1 MSDIFKSY
9 LSEEERAIAIEESK
23 YEIQMAKLN
32 AMYEMVDKNL
42 ELNMLEAEA
51 KVLTESGTYDDLDY
65 LYEEANK
72 EAAEKKEGIISKIIG
87 AVKQIWQA
95 ITNTITNFFSKNKV
109 GEGEAE
115 VDENDEKRM
124 NALNAVWG
132 KIKQVLNFV
141 RNNGAKIAMG
151 VAAIGTLI
159 LGGLELFGKKGKKV
173 KRPSS
178 VVKGW
183 IQSINSKA
191 GEVKSALA
199 SAIGGDDEHKKA
211 LEILS
216 TVGEKLKDW
225 ATSLTSAL
233 GSVMVLNKVISS
245 KEGKENANAD
255 NGEVNP
261 GDKEGLSDKQ
271 EGSLKSQAKELVQA
285 DRSGKEKG
293 TYKNRREEKAA
304 QKKYDKVNA
313 ERRAKADEEREKKAQ
328 AEQRKKDLDNGKYP
342 GDTGLSDKR
351 EGSPRDLA
359 QDLVQADRSGKEKG
373 TYKDLNEEKDAQDK
387 YDKVSEDRRAK
398 YGKKETETEEPEV
411 NEKDE
416 KAQKKEN
423 KKRSKRRSK
432 ALSKREE
439 LVNKT
444 KEQIKSDRE
453 AGVNIRESVEEEF
466 ETVLESTDTIFGYDL
481 SNEIEIQENEAYE
494 SVMEEID
501 DLLGDL

>member
-9 LSEEERAIAIEESK
+9 LSEEERAIAIEEST

-87 AVKQIWQA
+87 VVKQIWQA

-115 VDENDEKRM
+115 VDENDEKRV
-124 NALNAVWG
+124 NALNGVWG
-132 KIKQVLNFV
+132 KIKLVLNFV

-183 IQSINSKA
+183 IQSIKSKA
-191 GEVKSALA
+191 GEVNSALKSAIA
-199 SAIGGDDEHKKA
+199 GDEDHKKA

-225 ATSLTSAL
+225 VTSLTSAL
-233 GSVMVLNKVISS
+233 GSVMVLNKVISP

-255 NGEVNP
+255 NGEVSDQSGNDANDAQTEKEEADRAKKNAKI
-261 GDKEGLSDKQ
+261 DKK
-271 EGSLKSQAKELVQA
+271 QAKEH
-285 DRSGKEKG
+285 
-293 TYKNRREEKAA
+293 
-304 QKKYDKVNA
+304 
-313 ERRAKADEEREKKAQ
+313 AKAVKEREKNGGVGDPFGNDARDAQ
-328 AEQRKKDLDNGKYP
+328 
-342 GDTGLSDKR
+342 R
-351 EGSPRDLA
+351 EKEE
-359 QDLVQADRSGKEKG
+359 ADRAKKNAKIDKKADKAIEKMKKSEGEQANVDENETADKIKEKHSWLADDG
-373 TYKDLNEEKDAQDK
+373 E
-387 YDKVSEDRRAK
+387 
-398 YGKKETETEEPEV
+398 
-411 NEKDE
+411 
-416 KAQKKEN
+416 EN
-423 KKRSKRRSK
+423 KNNKKKKKKQRRSK
-432 ALSKREE
+432 
-439 LVNKT
+439 NK
-444 KEQIKSDRE
+444 QS
-453 AGVNIRESVEEEF
+453 VSQESFEEEIDD

-481 SNEIEIQENEAYE
+481 SNEIEIQENEVYE

>member
-9 LSEEERAIAIEESK
+9 LSEEERAIAIEESA

-87 AVKQIWQA
+87 VVKQIWQA

-115 VDENDEKRM
+115 VDENDEKRV
-124 NALNAVWG
+124 NALNGVWG
-132 KIKQVLNFV
+132 KIKLVLNFV

-183 IQSINSKA
+183 IQSIKSKA
-191 GEVKSALA
+191 GEVNSASKSAIA
-199 SAIGGDDEHKKA
+199 GDEDHKKA

-225 ATSLTSAL
+225 VTSLTSAL
-233 GSVMVLNKVISS
+233 GSVMVLNKVISPKEGKENDNADNIDK

-255 NGEVNP
+255 NGEVNDQS
-261 GDKEGLSDKQ
+261 GNNANDAQTEKEEADRAKKNAKIDKKEGKEHAKAVKQREKNGGVGDPFGNDARDAQREKEEAERAKKNAKIDKKADKAIEKMKKS
-271 EGSLKSQAKELVQA
+271 EGEQANVDENETA
-285 DRSGKEKG
+285 DKIKEKHSWL
-293 TYKNRREEKAA
+293 
-304 QKKYDKVNA
+304 
-313 ERRAKADEEREKKAQ
+313 ADDGE
-328 AEQRKKDLDNGKYP
+328 
-342 GDTGLSDKR
+342 
-351 EGSPRDLA
+351 
-359 QDLVQADRSGKEKG
+359 
-373 TYKDLNEEKDAQDK
+373 
-387 YDKVSEDRRAK
+387 
-398 YGKKETETEEPEV
+398 
-411 NEKDE
+411 
-416 KAQKKEN
+416 EN
-423 KKRSKRRSK
+423 KNNKKKKKKQRRF
-432 ALSKREE
+432 R
-439 LVNKT
+439 NK
-444 KEQIKSDRE
+444 QS
-453 AGVNIRESVEEEF
+453 VSQESFEEEIDD

-481 SNEIEIQENEAYE
+481 SNEIEIQENEVYE

>member
-72 EAAEKKEGIISKIIG
+72 EATEKKEGIISKIIG
-87 AVKQIWQA
+87 VVKQIWQA

-115 VDENDEKRM
+115 VDENDEKRV
-124 NALNAVWG
+124 NALNGVWG
-132 KIKQVLNFV
+132 KIKLVLNFV

-183 IQSINSKA
+183 IQSIKSKA
-191 GEVKSALA
+191 GEVNSALKSAIA
-199 SAIGGDDEHKKA
+199 GDEDHKKA

-225 ATSLTSAL
+225 VTSLTSAL
-233 GSVMVLNKVISS
+233 GSVMVLNKVISP
-245 KEGKENANAD
+245 KEGKENDNAD
-255 NGEVNP
+255 NGEVSDQSGN
-261 GDKEGLSDKQ
+261 DANDAQTEKE
-271 EGSLKSQAKELVQA
+271 EA
-285 DRSGKEKG
+285 DRAKKNDKIDKKVGKEHAKAVKQRE
-293 TYKNRREEKAA
+293 KNGGVGDPFGNDARDAQREKEEA
-304 QKKYDKVNA
+304 D
-313 ERRAKADEEREKKAQ
+313 RAKKNDKIDKKADKAIEKMKKSEGEQ
-328 AEQRKKDLDNGKYP
+328 ANVDENE
-342 GDTGLSDKR
+342 TADKI
-351 EGSPRDLA
+351 
-359 QDLVQADRSGKEKG
+359 KEKHSWLADDG
-373 TYKDLNEEKDAQDK
+373 E
-387 YDKVSEDRRAK
+387 
-398 YGKKETETEEPEV
+398 
-411 NEKDE
+411 
-416 KAQKKEN
+416 EN
-423 KKRSKRRSK
+423 KNNKKKKKKQRRSK
-432 ALSKREE
+432 
-439 LVNKT
+439 NK
-444 KEQIKSDRE
+444 QS
-453 AGVNIRESVEEEF
+453 VSQESFEEEIDD

-481 SNEIEIQENEAYE
+481 SNEIEIQENEVYE

>member
-65 LYEEANK
+65 LYEEANN

-87 AVKQIWQA
+87 VVKQIWQA
-95 ITNTITNFFSKNKV
+95 ITNTITNFFSKNKDV
-109 GEGEAE
+109 EGEAE
-115 VDENDEKRM
+115 VDENDEKRV
-124 NALNAVWG
+124 NALNGVWG

-159 LGGLELFGKKGKKV
+159 IGGLELFGKKGKKV

-183 IQSINSKA
+183 IQNINSKA
-191 GEVKSALA
+191 GEVNSAL
-199 SAIGGDDEHKKA
+199 SAAIAGDEDHKKA

-225 ATSLTSAL
+225 VTSLTSAL
-233 GSVMVLNKVISS
+233 GSVMVLHKV
-245 KEGKENANAD
+245 
-255 NGEVNP
+255 V
-261 GDKEGLSDKQ
+261 SDK
-271 EGSLKSQAKELVQA
+271 
-285 DRSGKEKG
+285 
-293 TYKNRREEKAA
+293 
-304 QKKYDKVNA
+304 
-313 ERRAKADEEREKKAQ
+313 EEREKNGEVSDQSGNDANDAQ
-328 AEQRKKDLDNGKYP
+328 TEK
-342 GDTGLSDKR
+342 
-351 EGSPRDLA
+351 EE
-359 QDLVQADRSGKEKG
+359 ADRAKKNAKIDKKADKAIEKMKKSEGEQANVDENETADKIKEKHSWLADDG
-373 TYKDLNEEKDAQDK
+373 E
-387 YDKVSEDRRAK
+387 
-398 YGKKETETEEPEV
+398 
-411 NEKDE
+411 
-416 KAQKKEN
+416 EN
-423 KKRSKRRSK
+423 KNSKKKKRKQRRSK
-432 ALSKREE
+432 
-439 LVNKT
+439 NK
-444 KEQIKSDRE
+444 QS
-453 AGVNIRESVEEEF
+453 VSQESFEEEIDD

-481 SNEIEIQENEAYE
+481 SNEIEIQENEVYE

>member
-9 LSEEERAIAIEESK
+9 LSEEERAIAIEESR

-87 AVKQIWQA
+87 VVKQIWQA

-115 VDENDEKRM
+115 VDENDEKRV
-124 NALNAVWG
+124 NALNGVWG

-183 IQSINSKA
+183 IQSIKSKA
-191 GEVKSALA
+191 GEVNSALKSAIA
-199 SAIGGDDEHKKA
+199 GDEDHKKA

-225 ATSLTSAL
+225 VTSLTSAL
-233 GSVMVLNKVISS
+233 GSVMVLNKVISPKEGKENDNADK

-255 NGEVNP
+255 NGEVSDQSGN
-261 GDKEGLSDKQ
+261 DANDAQTEKE
-271 EGSLKSQAKELVQA
+271 EA
-285 DRSGKEKG
+285 DRAKKNDKIDKKVGKEHAKAVKQRE
-293 TYKNRREEKAA
+293 KNGGVGDPFGNDARDAQREKEEA
-304 QKKYDKVNA
+304 D
-313 ERRAKADEEREKKAQ
+313 RAKKNAKIDKKADKAIEKMKKSEGEQ
-328 AEQRKKDLDNGKYP
+328 ANVDENE
-342 GDTGLSDKR
+342 TADKI
-351 EGSPRDLA
+351 
-359 QDLVQADRSGKEKG
+359 KEKHSWLADDG
-373 TYKDLNEEKDAQDK
+373 E
-387 YDKVSEDRRAK
+387 
-398 YGKKETETEEPEV
+398 
-411 NEKDE
+411 
-416 KAQKKEN
+416 EN
-423 KKRSKRRSK
+423 KNNKKKKKKQRRF
-432 ALSKREE
+432 R
-439 LVNKT
+439 NK
-444 KEQIKSDRE
+444 QS
-453 AGVNIRESVEEEF
+453 VSQESFEEEIDD

-481 SNEIEIQENEAYE
+481 SNEIEIQENEVYE

>member
-9 LSEEERAIAIEESK
+9 LSEEERAIAIEEST

-87 AVKQIWQA
+87 VVKQIWQA

-115 VDENDEKRM
+115 VDENDEKRV
-124 NALNAVWG
+124 NALNGVWG
-132 KIKQVLNFV
+132 KIKLVLNFV

-183 IQSINSKA
+183 IQSIKSKA
-191 GEVKSALA
+191 GEVNSALKSAIA
-199 SAIGGDDEHKKA
+199 GDEDHKKA

-225 ATSLTSAL
+225 VTSLTSAL
-233 GSVMVLNKVISS
+233 GSVMVLNKVISPKEGKENDNADK

-255 NGEVNP
+255 NGEVSDQSGNNANDAQTEKEEADRAKKKAQEKA
-261 GDKEGLSDKQ
+261 DKK
-271 EGSLKSQAKELVQA
+271 QAKEH
-285 DRSGKEKG
+285 
-293 TYKNRREEKAA
+293 
-304 QKKYDKVNA
+304 
-313 ERRAKADEEREKKAQ
+313 AKAVKEREKNGGVGDPFGNDARDAQ
-328 AEQRKKDLDNGKYP
+328 
-342 GDTGLSDKR
+342 R
-351 EGSPRDLA
+351 EKEE
-359 QDLVQADRSGKEKG
+359 ADRAKKNAKIDKKADKAIEKMKKSEGEQANVDENETADKIKEKHSWLADDG
-373 TYKDLNEEKDAQDK
+373 E
-387 YDKVSEDRRAK
+387 
-398 YGKKETETEEPEV
+398 
-411 NEKDE
+411 
-416 KAQKKEN
+416 EN
-423 KKRSKRRSK
+423 KNNKKKKKKQRRF
-432 ALSKREE
+432 R
-439 LVNKT
+439 NK
-444 KEQIKSDRE
+444 QS
-453 AGVNIRESVEEEF
+453 VSQESFEEEIDD

-481 SNEIEIQENEAYE
+481 SNEIEIQENEVYE

>member
-9 LSEEERAIAIEESK
+9 LSDEERAIAIEEST

-65 LYEEANK
+65 LYEEANA
-72 EAAEKKEGIISKIIG
+72 EAVEKKKGIIGKIVG
-87 AVKQIWQA
+87 VVKSIWQA
-95 ITNTITNFFSKNKV
+95 ITNAITNFLSKSGNVKDEV
-109 GEGEAE
+109 E

-141 RNNGAKIAMG
+141 RNNGGKIA
-151 VAAIGTLI
+151 IGITLAGTAI
-159 LGGLELFGKKGKKV
+159 LGGLELFGKKGGKV
-173 KRPSS
+173 KKPSS

-183 IQSINSKA
+183 IQNIKSKA
-191 GEVKSALA
+191 GEVNSALS
-199 SAIGGDDEHKKA
+199 SAGGDGGDEKKKA

-216 TVGEKLKDW
+216 EVGEKLKSWID
-225 ATSLTSAL
+225 SLTTKLGNVVSSA
-233 GSVMVLNKVISS
+233 
-245 KEGKENANAD
+245 KEAIT
-255 NGEVNP
+255 
-261 GDKEGLSDKQ
+261 DKEGR
-271 EGSLKSQAKELVQA
+271 AH
-285 DRSGKEKG
+285 
-293 TYKNRREEKAA
+293 
-304 QKKYDKVNA
+304 
-313 ERRAKADEEREKKAQ
+313 AKAVKDREKNGGVKDAFGHEAQ
-328 AEQRKKDLDNGKYP
+328 AEQKKKDLDNGKYP
-342 GDTGLSDKR
+342 GDKGLSNKR

-387 YDKVSEDRRAK
+387 ADKVSEDRRAK
-398 YGKKETETEEPEV
+398 YGKKETKTEEPEV
-411 NEKDE
+411 NKKDKKAQE
-416 KAQKKEN
+416 KADKKQAKEHAKAV
-423 KKRSKRRSK
+423 KKREKNGGKKHSW
-432 ALSKREE
+432 LS
-439 LVNKT
+439 
-444 KEQIKSDRE
+444 
-453 AGVNIRESVEEEF
+453 ESAEEETEG

-481 SNEIEIQENEAYE
+481 SNEIEIQENEVYE

>member
-9 LSEEERAIAIEESK
+9 LSEEERAIAIEEST

-65 LYEEANK
+65 LYEEANA
-72 EAAEKKEGIISKIIG
+72 EAAEKKEGIIAKIVG
-87 AVKQIWQA
+87 VVKQIWQA

-115 VDENDEKRM
+115 VDENDEKRV
-124 NALNAVWG
+124 NALNGVWG
-132 KIKQVLNFV
+132 KIKLVLNFV

-183 IQSINSKA
+183 IQSIKSKA
-191 GEVKSALA
+191 GEVNSALKSAIA
-199 SAIGGDDEHKKA
+199 GDEDHKKA

-225 ATSLTSAL
+225 VTSLTSAL
-233 GSVMVLNKVISS
+233 GSVMVLNKVISP
-245 KEGKENANAD
+245 KEGKENDKAD
-255 NGEVNP
+255 NGEVSDQSGN
-261 GDKEGLSDKQ
+261 DANDAQTEKEEADRAKKNAKIDKKEGRKHAKAVKQ
-271 EGSLKSQAKELVQA
+271 REKNGGVGDPFGNDARDAQREKEEA
-285 DRSGKEKG
+285 DRAK
-293 TYKNRREEKAA
+293 KNAKI
-304 QKKYDKVNA
+304 DK
-313 ERRAKADEEREKKAQ
+313 KADKAIEKMKKSEGEQ
-328 AEQRKKDLDNGKYP
+328 ANVDENE
-342 GDTGLSDKR
+342 TADKI
-351 EGSPRDLA
+351 
-359 QDLVQADRSGKEKG
+359 
-373 TYKDLNEEKDAQDK
+373 
-387 YDKVSEDRRAK
+387 
-398 YGKKETETEEPEV
+398 
-411 NEKDE
+411 
-416 KAQKKEN
+416 KEN
-423 KKRSKRRSK
+423 HSWLADDGEENKNNKKKKKKQRRF
-432 ALSKREE
+432 R
-439 LVNKT
+439 NK
-444 KEQIKSDRE
+444 QS
-453 AGVNIRESVEEEF
+453 VSQESFEEEIDD

-481 SNEIEIQENEAYE
+481 SNEIEIQENEVYE

>member
-9 LSEEERAIAIEESK
+9 LSEEERAIAIEEST

-72 EAAEKKEGIISKIIG
+72 EAAEKKEGIIAKIVG
-87 AVKQIWQA
+87 VVKQIWQA

-115 VDENDEKRM
+115 VDENDEKRV
-124 NALNAVWG
+124 NALNGVWG
-132 KIKQVLNFV
+132 KIKLVLNFV

-183 IQSINSKA
+183 IQSIKSKA
-191 GEVKSALA
+191 GEVNSALKSAIA
-199 SAIGGDDEHKKA
+199 GDEDHKKA

-225 ATSLTSAL
+225 VTSLTSAL
-233 GSVMVLNKVISS
+233 GSVMVLNKVISPKEGKENDNADK
-245 KEGKENANAD
+245 KEGKENAKAD
-255 NGEVNP
+255 NGEVSDQSGNDANDAQTEKEEADRAKKNAKI
-261 GDKEGLSDKQ
+261 DKK
-271 EGSLKSQAKELVQA
+271 QAKEH
-285 DRSGKEKG
+285 
-293 TYKNRREEKAA
+293 
-304 QKKYDKVNA
+304 
-313 ERRAKADEEREKKAQ
+313 AKAVKEREKNGGVGDPFGNDARDAQ
-328 AEQRKKDLDNGKYP
+328 
-342 GDTGLSDKR
+342 R
-351 EGSPRDLA
+351 EKEE
-359 QDLVQADRSGKEKG
+359 ADRAKKNAKIDKKADKAIEKMKNSEGEQANVDENETADKIKEKHSWLADDG
-373 TYKDLNEEKDAQDK
+373 E
-387 YDKVSEDRRAK
+387 
-398 YGKKETETEEPEV
+398 
-411 NEKDE
+411 
-416 KAQKKEN
+416 EN
-423 KKRSKRRSK
+423 KNNKKKKKKQRRSK
-432 ALSKREE
+432 
-439 LVNKT
+439 NK
-444 KEQIKSDRE
+444 QS
-453 AGVNIRESVEEEF
+453 VSQESFEEEIDD

-481 SNEIEIQENEAYE
+481 SNEIEIQENEVYE

>member
-9 LSEEERAIAIEESK
+9 LSEDERDIAIEESTYK
-23 YEIQMAKLN
+23 IQMAKLN

-65 LYEEANK
+65 LYEEANA
-72 EAAEKKEGIISKIIG
+72 EAAKKKEGIIAKIVG
-87 AVKQIWQA
+87 VVKTIWGKITSA
-95 ITNTITNFFSKNKV
+95 ITNLLSKCGIIKDEV
-109 GEGEAE
+109 E
-115 VDENDEKRM
+115 VDANDEKRM

-132 KIKQVLNFV
+132 KVKQVLNFV
-141 RNNGAKIAMG
+141 RNNGGKIA
-151 VAAIGTLI
+151 VSIAVLGTGI
-159 LGGLELFGKKGKKV
+159 IAGLELFGKEGGKV
-173 KRPSS
+173 KKPSS

-183 IQSINSKA
+183 IQNIKSKA
-191 GEVKSALA
+191 GEVTSALS
-199 SAIGGDDEHKKA
+199 SAGGDGDEKKKG

-216 TVGEKLKDW
+216 EVGEKLKSWID
-225 ATSLTSAL
+225 SLTSKLTGA
-233 GSVMVLNKVISS
+233 MSS
-245 KEGKENANAD
+245 AKEAITGKSD
-255 NGEVNP
+255 TNGEKNDGVNP

-293 TYKNRREEKAA
+293 TYKNRREKKAA

-328 AEQRKKDLDNGKYP
+328 AEQKKKDLDNGKYP
-342 GDTGLSDKR
+342 GDKGLSDKR
-351 EGSPRDLA
+351 EGSPRALT
-359 QDLVQADRSGKEKG
+359 QELVQADRFGKEKG
-373 TYKDLNEEKDAQDK
+373 TYKDFNEEMDAMDN
-387 YDKVSEDRRAK
+387 YGKVDEERHAK

-411 NEKDE
+411 NKNNETAEKTEENQSQVANDSG
-416 KAQKKEN
+416 KNKNN
-423 KKRSKRRSK
+423 KKKKRRKSK
-432 ALSKREE
+432 
-439 LVNKT
+439 NK
-444 KEQIKSDRE
+444 QS
-453 AGVNIRESVEEEF
+453 VSQESFEEEIDD

-481 SNEIEIQENEAYE
+481 SNEIEIQENEVYE

>member
-9 LSEEERAIAIEESK
+9 LSEEERAIAIEESR

-87 AVKQIWQA
+87 VVKQIWQA
-95 ITNTITNFFSKNKV
+95 ITNTITNFFSKNKDA
-109 GEGEAE
+109 EGEAE

-124 NALNAVWG
+124 NALNGVWG

-141 RNNGAKIAMG
+141 RNNGGKIAIG
-151 VAAIGTLI
+151 VTAIGAVI

-183 IQSINSKA
+183 IQSIKSKA
-191 GEVKSALA
+191 GEVNSAL
-199 SAIGGDDEHKKA
+199 SAAVAGDEDHKKA

-216 TVGEKLKDW
+216 TVGNKLKDW
-225 ATSLTSAL
+225 VTSLTSAL
-233 GSVMVLNKVISS
+233 GSVMVLHKVVSG
-245 KEGKENANAD
+245 KEGKEK
-255 NGEVNP
+255 NGEVSDQSGN
-261 GDKEGLSDKQ
+261 DANDAQTEKEEADRAKENAKIDKKEGKEHAKAVKQ
-271 EGSLKSQAKELVQA
+271 REKNGGVGDPFGNDARDAQREKEEA
-285 DRSGKEKG
+285 DRAKKNAKIDKKADKAIEKMKKSEGEQANVDENETADKIKEKHSWL
-293 TYKNRREEKAA
+293 
-304 QKKYDKVNA
+304 
-313 ERRAKADEEREKKAQ
+313 ADDGE
-328 AEQRKKDLDNGKYP
+328 
-342 GDTGLSDKR
+342 
-351 EGSPRDLA
+351 
-359 QDLVQADRSGKEKG
+359 
-373 TYKDLNEEKDAQDK
+373 
-387 YDKVSEDRRAK
+387 
-398 YGKKETETEEPEV
+398 
-411 NEKDE
+411 
-416 KAQKKEN
+416 EN
-423 KKRSKRRSK
+423 KNNKKKKKKQRRSK
-432 ALSKREE
+432 
-439 LVNKT
+439 NK
-444 KEQIKSDRE
+444 QS
-453 AGVNIRESVEEEF
+453 VSQESFEEEIDD

-481 SNEIEIQENEAYE
+481 SNEIEIQENEVYE

>member
-9 LSEEERAIAIEESK
+9 LSEEERAIAIEEST

-42 ELNMLEAEA
+42 ELNMLESEA

-87 AVKQIWQA
+87 VVKQIWQA
-95 ITNTITNFFSKNKV
+95 ITNTITNFFSKNKDT
-109 GEGEAE
+109 EGEAE

-183 IQSINSKA
+183 IQNINSKA
-191 GEVKSALA
+191 GEVKSALN
-199 SAIGGDDEHKKA
+199 SAIGGDDDHKKA

-216 TVGEKLKDW
+216 TVGDKLKVW
-225 ATSLTSAL
+225 VTSLTSAL
-233 GSVMVLNKVISS
+233 GSVMVLHKVVSD
-245 KEGKENANAD
+245 KEEREK

-304 QKKYDKVNA
+304 QKKYDKVNT

-387 YDKVSEDRRAK
+387 SDKVSEERRAK

-481 SNEIEIQENEAYE
+481 SNEIEIQENEVYE

>member
-9 LSEEERAIAIEESK
+9 LSEEERAIAIEEST

-87 AVKQIWQA
+87 VVKQIWQA

-115 VDENDEKRM
+115 VDENDEKRV
-124 NALNAVWG
+124 NALNGVWG
-132 KIKQVLNFV
+132 KIKLVLNFV

-183 IQSINSKA
+183 IQSIKSKA
-191 GEVKSALA
+191 GEVNSALKSAIA
-199 SAIGGDDEHKKA
+199 GDEDHKKA

-225 ATSLTSAL
+225 VTSLTSAL
-233 GSVMVLNKVISS
+233 GSVMVLNKVISPKEGKENDNADK

-255 NGEVNP
+255 NGEVSDQSGN
-261 GDKEGLSDKQ
+261 DANDAQTEKE
-271 EGSLKSQAKELVQA
+271 EA
-285 DRSGKEKG
+285 DRAKKNDKIDKKVGKEHAKAVKQRE
-293 TYKNRREEKAA
+293 KNGGVGDPFGNDARDAQREKEEA
-304 QKKYDKVNA
+304 D
-313 ERRAKADEEREKKAQ
+313 RAKKNAKIDKKADKAIEKMKKSEGEQ
-328 AEQRKKDLDNGKYP
+328 ANVDENE
-342 GDTGLSDKR
+342 TADKI
-351 EGSPRDLA
+351 
-359 QDLVQADRSGKEKG
+359 KEKHSWLADDG
-373 TYKDLNEEKDAQDK
+373 E
-387 YDKVSEDRRAK
+387 
-398 YGKKETETEEPEV
+398 
-411 NEKDE
+411 
-416 KAQKKEN
+416 EN
-423 KKRSKRRSK
+423 KNNKKKKKKQRRF
-432 ALSKREE
+432 R
-439 LVNKT
+439 NK
-444 KEQIKSDRE
+444 QS
-453 AGVNIRESVEEEF
+453 VSQESFEEEIDD

-481 SNEIEIQENEAYE
+481 SNEIEIQENEVYE

>member
-9 LSEEERAIAIEESK
+9 LSEEERAIAIEESA

-87 AVKQIWQA
+87 VVKQIWQA
-95 ITNTITNFFSKNKV
+95 ITNTITNFFSKNKDV
-109 GEGEAE
+109 EDEVE

-124 NALNAVWG
+124 NALNGVWG
-132 KIKQVLNFV
+132 KIKQLLNFV
-141 RNNGAKIAMG
+141 RNNGGKIAIG
-151 VAAIGTLI
+151 VAALGAVV
-159 LGGLELFGKKGKKV
+159 LGGFELFGKEGKKI
-173 KRPSS
+173 KKPSS

-183 IQSINSKA
+183 IQSIKSKA
-191 GEVKSALA
+191 GEVTSALSSA
-199 SAIGGDDEHKKA
+199 SGDGEEQKKA
-211 LEILS
+211 LNILS
-216 TVGEKLKDW
+216 TVGNKLKKW
-225 ATSLTSAL
+225 VTSLTTSLKIISATAK
-233 GSVMVLNKVISS
+233 GMYDNRDVIKIKDEIKLANDVKKRRKTDGLEDHFGADRAKKNAKIDKKAAKAIEKMKKS
-245 KEGKENANAD
+245 EGKQDNVDENETAD
-255 NGEVNP
+255 
-261 GDKEGLSDKQ
+261 KI
-271 EGSLKSQAKELVQA
+271 
-285 DRSGKEKG
+285 KEKHSWL
-293 TYKNRREEKAA
+293 
-304 QKKYDKVNA
+304 
-313 ERRAKADEEREKKAQ
+313 ADDGE
-328 AEQRKKDLDNGKYP
+328 
-342 GDTGLSDKR
+342 
-351 EGSPRDLA
+351 
-359 QDLVQADRSGKEKG
+359 
-373 TYKDLNEEKDAQDK
+373 
-387 YDKVSEDRRAK
+387 
-398 YGKKETETEEPEV
+398 
-411 NEKDE
+411 
-416 KAQKKEN
+416 EN

>member
-1 MSDIFKSY
+1 MNMQKLYNFLIKEGMIMSDIFKSY
-9 LSEEERAIAIEESK
+9 LSEEERAIAIEESA

-87 AVKQIWQA
+87 VVKQIWQA
-95 ITNTITNFFSKNKV
+95 ITNTITNFFSKNKDV
-109 GEGEAE
+109 EDEVE

-124 NALNAVWG
+124 NALNGVWG
-132 KIKQVLNFV
+132 KIKQLLNFV
-141 RNNGAKIAMG
+141 RNNGGKIAIG
-151 VAAIGTLI
+151 VAALGAVV
-159 LGGLELFGKKGKKV
+159 LGGFELFGKEGKKI
-173 KRPSS
+173 KKPSS

-183 IQSINSKA
+183 IQSIKSKA
-191 GEVKSALA
+191 GEVTSALSSA
-199 SAIGGDDEHKKA
+199 SGDGEEQKKA
-211 LEILS
+211 LNILS
-216 TVGEKLKDW
+216 TVGNKLKKW
-225 ATSLTSAL
+225 VTSLTTSLKIISATAK
-233 GSVMVLNKVISS
+233 GMYDNRDVIKIKDEIKLANDVKKRRKTDGLEDHFGADRAKKNAKIDKKAAKAIEKMKKS
-245 KEGKENANAD
+245 EGKQDNVDENETAD
-255 NGEVNP
+255 
-261 GDKEGLSDKQ
+261 KI
-271 EGSLKSQAKELVQA
+271 
-285 DRSGKEKG
+285 KEKHSWL
-293 TYKNRREEKAA
+293 
-304 QKKYDKVNA
+304 
-313 ERRAKADEEREKKAQ
+313 ADDGE
-328 AEQRKKDLDNGKYP
+328 
-342 GDTGLSDKR
+342 
-351 EGSPRDLA
+351 
-359 QDLVQADRSGKEKG
+359 
-373 TYKDLNEEKDAQDK
+373 
-387 YDKVSEDRRAK
+387 
-398 YGKKETETEEPEV
+398 
-411 NEKDE
+411 
-416 KAQKKEN
+416 EN

>member
-9 LSEEERAIAIEESK
+9 LSEEERAIAIEEST

-87 AVKQIWQA
+87 VVKQIWQA
-95 ITNTITNFFSKNKV
+95 ITNTITNFFSKNKDV
-109 GEGEAE
+109 EGEAE
-115 VDENDEKRM
+115 VDENDEKRV
-124 NALNAVWG
+124 NALNGVWG

-183 IQSINSKA
+183 IQSIKSKA
-191 GEVKSALA
+191 GEVNSALKSAIA
-199 SAIGGDDEHKKA
+199 GDEDHKKA

-225 ATSLTSAL
+225 VTSLTSAL
-233 GSVMVLNKVISS
+233 GSVMVLNKVISPKEGKENDNADK

-255 NGEVNP
+255 NGEVSDQSGN
-261 GDKEGLSDKQ
+261 DANDAQTEKE
-271 EGSLKSQAKELVQA
+271 EA
-285 DRSGKEKG
+285 DRAKKNDKIDKKVGKEHAKAVKQRE
-293 TYKNRREEKAA
+293 KNGGVGDPFGNDARDAQREKEEA
-304 QKKYDKVNA
+304 D
-313 ERRAKADEEREKKAQ
+313 RAKKNAKIDKKADKAIEKMKKSEGEQ
-328 AEQRKKDLDNGKYP
+328 ANVDENE
-342 GDTGLSDKR
+342 TADKI
-351 EGSPRDLA
+351 
-359 QDLVQADRSGKEKG
+359 KEKHSWLADDG
-373 TYKDLNEEKDAQDK
+373 E
-387 YDKVSEDRRAK
+387 
-398 YGKKETETEEPEV
+398 
-411 NEKDE
+411 
-416 KAQKKEN
+416 EN
-423 KKRSKRRSK
+423 KNNKKKKKKQRRF
-432 ALSKREE
+432 R
-439 LVNKT
+439 NK
-444 KEQIKSDRE
+444 QS
-453 AGVNIRESVEEEF
+453 VSQESFEEEIDD

-481 SNEIEIQENEAYE
+481 SNEIEIQENEVYE

>member
-87 AVKQIWQA
+87 VVKQIWQA
-95 ITNTITNFFSKNKV
+95 ITNTITNFFSKNKDV
-109 GEGEAE
+109 EGEAE
-115 VDENDEKRM
+115 VDENDEKRV
-124 NALNAVWG
+124 NALNGVWG

-183 IQSINSKA
+183 IQSIKSKA
-191 GEVKSALA
+191 GEVNSALKSAIA
-199 SAIGGDDEHKKA
+199 GDEDHKKA

-225 ATSLTSAL
+225 VTSLTSAL
-233 GSVMVLNKVISS
+233 GSVMVLNKVISPKEGKENDNADK

-255 NGEVNP
+255 NGEVSDQSGN
-261 GDKEGLSDKQ
+261 DANDAQTEKE
-271 EGSLKSQAKELVQA
+271 EA
-285 DRSGKEKG
+285 DRAKKNDKIDKKVGKEHAKAVKQRE
-293 TYKNRREEKAA
+293 KNGGVGDPFGNDARDAQREKEEA
-304 QKKYDKVNA
+304 D
-313 ERRAKADEEREKKAQ
+313 RAKKNDKIDKKADKAIEKMKKSEGEQ
-328 AEQRKKDLDNGKYP
+328 ANVDENETADKIKEKHSWLADNG
-342 GDTGLSDKR
+342 
-351 EGSPRDLA
+351 E
-359 QDLVQADRSGKEKG
+359 
-373 TYKDLNEEKDAQDK
+373 
-387 YDKVSEDRRAK
+387 
-398 YGKKETETEEPEV
+398 
-411 NEKDE
+411 
-416 KAQKKEN
+416 EN
-423 KKRSKRRSK
+423 KNNKKKKKKQRRF
-432 ALSKREE
+432 R
-439 LVNKT
+439 NK
-444 KEQIKSDRE
+444 QS
-453 AGVNIRESVEEEF
+453 VSQESFEEEIDD

>member
-9 LSEEERAIAIEESK
+9 LSEEERAIAIEESA

-95 ITNTITNFFSKNKV
+95 ITNAITNFFSKNKDV
-109 GEGEAE
+109 KDEAE

-183 IQSINSKA
+183 IQSIKSKA
-191 GEVKSALA
+191 GEVNSALKSAIA
-199 SAIGGDDEHKKA
+199 GDEDHKKA

-225 ATSLTSAL
+225 VTSLTSAL
-233 GSVMVLNKVISS
+233 GSVMVLNKVISP
-245 KEGKENANAD
+245 KEGKENDNADKKEGKENDNAD
-255 NGEVNP
+255 NGEV
-261 GDKEGLSDKQ
+261 GDPFGNDARDAQREKE
-271 EGSLKSQAKELVQA
+271 EA
-285 DRSGKEKG
+285 DRAKKNAKIDKKADKAIEKMKKSESEQANVDENETADKIKEKHSWL
-293 TYKNRREEKAA
+293 
-304 QKKYDKVNA
+304 
-313 ERRAKADEEREKKAQ
+313 ADDGE
-328 AEQRKKDLDNGKYP
+328 
-342 GDTGLSDKR
+342 
-351 EGSPRDLA
+351 
-359 QDLVQADRSGKEKG
+359 
-373 TYKDLNEEKDAQDK
+373 
-387 YDKVSEDRRAK
+387 
-398 YGKKETETEEPEV
+398 
-411 NEKDE
+411 
-416 KAQKKEN
+416 EN
-423 KKRSKRRSK
+423 KNNKKKKKKQRRF
-432 ALSKREE
+432 R
-439 LVNKT
+439 NK
-444 KEQIKSDRE
+444 QS
-453 AGVNIRESVEEEF
+453 VSQESFEEEIDD

>member
-9 LSEEERAIAIEESK
+9 LSEEERAIAIEEST

-87 AVKQIWQA
+87 VVKQIWQA
-95 ITNTITNFFSKNKV
+95 ITNTITNFFSKNKDV
-109 GEGEAE
+109 EGEAE
-115 VDENDEKRM
+115 VDENDEKRV
-124 NALNAVWG
+124 NALNGVWG

-183 IQSINSKA
+183 IQSIKSKA
-191 GEVKSALA
+191 GEVNSALKSAIA
-199 SAIGGDDEHKKA
+199 GDEDHKKA

-225 ATSLTSAL
+225 VTSLTSAL
-233 GSVMVLNKVISS
+233 GSVMVLNKVISPKEGKENDNADK
-245 KEGKENANAD
+245 KEGKENAKAD
-255 NGEVNP
+255 NGEVSDQSGNDANNAQTEKEEADRAKKNAKI
-261 GDKEGLSDKQ
+261 DKK
-271 EGSLKSQAKELVQA
+271 QAKEH
-285 DRSGKEKG
+285 
-293 TYKNRREEKAA
+293 
-304 QKKYDKVNA
+304 
-313 ERRAKADEEREKKAQ
+313 AKAVKEREKNGGVGDPFGNDARDAQ
-328 AEQRKKDLDNGKYP
+328 
-342 GDTGLSDKR
+342 R
-351 EGSPRDLA
+351 EKEE
-359 QDLVQADRSGKEKG
+359 ADRAKKNAKIDKKADKAIEKMKNSEGEQANVDENETADKIKEKHSWLADDG
-373 TYKDLNEEKDAQDK
+373 E
-387 YDKVSEDRRAK
+387 
-398 YGKKETETEEPEV
+398 
-411 NEKDE
+411 
-416 KAQKKEN
+416 EN
-423 KKRSKRRSK
+423 KNNKKKKKKQRRSK
-432 ALSKREE
+432 
-439 LVNKT
+439 NK
-444 KEQIKSDRE
+444 QS
-453 AGVNIRESVEEEF
+453 VSQESFEEEIDD

-481 SNEIEIQENEAYE
+481 SNEIEIQENEVYE

>member
-9 LSEEERAIAIEESK
+9 LSEEERAIAIEEST

-87 AVKQIWQA
+87 VVKQIWQA
-95 ITNTITNFFSKNKV
+95 ITNTITNFFSKNKDV
-109 GEGEAE
+109 EGEAE
-115 VDENDEKRM
+115 VDENDEKRV
-124 NALNAVWG
+124 NALNGVWG

-183 IQSINSKA
+183 IQSIKSKA
-191 GEVKSALA
+191 GEVNSAL
-199 SAIGGDDEHKKA
+199 SAAVAGDEDHKKA

-225 ATSLTSAL
+225 VTSLTSAL
-233 GSVMVLNKVISS
+233 GSVMVLNKVISPKEGKENDNADK

-255 NGEVNP
+255 NGEVSDQSGN
-261 GDKEGLSDKQ
+261 DARDAQTEKE
-271 EGSLKSQAKELVQA
+271 EA
-285 DRSGKEKG
+285 DRAKKNDKIDKKVGREHAKAVKQREKNGGVGDPFGNDARDAQREKEEADRAKKNAKIDKKADKAIEKMKKSEGEQANVDENETADKIKEKHSWL
-293 TYKNRREEKAA
+293 
-304 QKKYDKVNA
+304 
-313 ERRAKADEEREKKAQ
+313 ADDGE
-328 AEQRKKDLDNGKYP
+328 
-342 GDTGLSDKR
+342 
-351 EGSPRDLA
+351 
-359 QDLVQADRSGKEKG
+359 
-373 TYKDLNEEKDAQDK
+373 
-387 YDKVSEDRRAK
+387 
-398 YGKKETETEEPEV
+398 
-411 NEKDE
+411 
-416 KAQKKEN
+416 EN
-423 KKRSKRRSK
+423 KNSKKKKRKQRRSK
-432 ALSKREE
+432 
-439 LVNKT
+439 NK
-444 KEQIKSDRE
+444 QS
-453 AGVNIRESVEEEF
+453 VSQESFEEEIDD

-481 SNEIEIQENEAYE
+481 SNEIEIQENEVYE

>member
-95 ITNTITNFFSKNKV
+95 ITNTITNFFSKNKDV
-109 GEGEAE
+109 KDEAE

-132 KIKQVLNFV
+132 KIKQLLNFV
-141 RNNGAKIAMG
+141 RNNGGKIAIG
-151 VAAIGTLI
+151 VAA
-159 LGGLELFGKKGKKV
+159 LGGVILAGFELFGKEGKKI
-173 KRPSS
+173 KKPSS

-183 IQSINSKA
+183 IQSIKSKS
-191 GEVKSALA
+191 GEVTSALSSA
-199 SAIGGDDEHKKA
+199 SGDGEEQKKA
-211 LEILS
+211 LNILS
-216 TVGEKLKDW
+216 TVGNKLKSW
-225 ATSLTSAL
+225 VTSLTSAI
-233 GSVMVLNKVISS
+233 GKGFSS
-245 KEGKENANAD
+245 
-255 NGEVNP
+255 
-261 GDKEGLSDKQ
+261 
-271 EGSLKSQAKELVQA
+271 AKEA
-285 DRSGKEKG
+285 ITDKIEG
-293 TYKNRREEKAA
+293 REH
-304 QKKYDKVNA
+304 
-313 ERRAKADEEREKKAQ
+313 AKAVKEREKNGGVKDAFGHEAQ
-328 AEQRKKDLDNGKYP
+328 AEQKKKDLDNGKYP
-342 GDTGLSDKR
+342 GDKGLSNKR

-387 YDKVSEDRRAK
+387 SDKVSEDRRAK
-398 YGKKETETEEPEV
+398 YGKKETKTEEPEV
-411 NEKDE
+411 NKNNETAEKTEENQSQVANDSG
-416 KAQKKEN
+416 KNKNN
-423 KKRSKRRSK
+423 KKKKRRKSK
-432 ALSKREE
+432 
-439 LVNKT
+439 NK
-444 KEQIKSDRE
+444 QS
-453 AGVNIRESVEEEF
+453 VSQESFEEEIDD

-481 SNEIEIQENEAYE
+481 SNEIEIQENEVYE

>member
-9 LSEEERAIAIEESK
+9 LSEEERAIAIEEST

-65 LYEEANK
+65 LYEEANA
-72 EAAEKKEGIISKIIG
+72 EAAEKKEGIIAKIVG
-87 AVKQIWQA
+87 VVKQIWQA

-115 VDENDEKRM
+115 VDENDEKRV
-124 NALNAVWG
+124 NALNGVWG
-132 KIKQVLNFV
+132 KIKLVLNFV

-183 IQSINSKA
+183 IQSIKSKA
-191 GEVKSALA
+191 GEVNSALKSAIA
-199 SAIGGDDEHKKA
+199 GDEDHKKA

-225 ATSLTSAL
+225 VTSLTSAL
-233 GSVMVLNKVISS
+233 GSVMVLNKVISP
-245 KEGKENANAD
+245 KEGKENDKAD
-255 NGEVNP
+255 NGEVSDQSGNDANDAQTEKEEADRAKKNAKI
-261 GDKEGLSDKQ
+261 DKK
-271 EGSLKSQAKELVQA
+271 QAKEH
-285 DRSGKEKG
+285 
-293 TYKNRREEKAA
+293 
-304 QKKYDKVNA
+304 
-313 ERRAKADEEREKKAQ
+313 AKAVKEREKNGGVGDPFGNDARDAQ
-328 AEQRKKDLDNGKYP
+328 
-342 GDTGLSDKR
+342 R
-351 EGSPRDLA
+351 EKEE
-359 QDLVQADRSGKEKG
+359 ADRAKKNAKIDKKADKAIEKMKKSEG
-373 TYKDLNEEKDAQDK
+373 EQANVDENETADK
-387 YDKVSEDRRAK
+387 I
-398 YGKKETETEEPEV
+398 
-411 NEKDE
+411 
-416 KAQKKEN
+416 KEN
-423 KKRSKRRSK
+423 HSWLADDGEENKNNKKKKKKQRRF
-432 ALSKREE
+432 R
-439 LVNKT
+439 NK
-444 KEQIKSDRE
+444 QS
-453 AGVNIRESVEEEF
+453 VSQESFEEEIDD

-481 SNEIEIQENEAYE
+481 SNEIEIQENEVYE

>member
-9 LSEEERAIAIEESK
+9 LSEEERDIAIEESTYK
-23 YEIQMAKLN
+23 IQMAKLN

-65 LYEEANK
+65 LYEEANA
-72 EAAEKKEGIISKIIG
+72 EAAKKKEGIIAKIVG
-87 AVKQIWQA
+87 VVKTIWGKITSA
-95 ITNTITNFFSKNKV
+95 ITNLLSKCGIIKDEV
-109 GEGEAE
+109 E
-115 VDENDEKRM
+115 VDANDEKRM
-124 NALNAVWG
+124 NALNAIWG
-132 KIKQVLNFV
+132 KVKQVLNFV
-141 RNNGAKIAMG
+141 RNNGGKIA
-151 VAAIGTLI
+151 VSIAVLGTGI
-159 LGGLELFGKKGKKV
+159 IAGLELFGKEGGKV
-173 KRPSS
+173 KKPSS

-183 IQSINSKA
+183 IQNIKSKA
-191 GEVKSALA
+191 GEVTSALS
-199 SAIGGDDEHKKA
+199 SAGGDGDEKKKG

-216 TVGEKLKDW
+216 EVGEKLKSWID
-225 ATSLTSAL
+225 SLTS
-233 GSVMVLNKVISS
+233 KVTGAISS
-245 KEGKENANAD
+245 AKEAITGKSD
-255 NGEVNP
+255 TNGEKNDGVNP

-342 GDTGLSDKR
+342 GDKGLSDKR

-359 QDLVQADRSGKEKG
+359 QDLVQADRSGKETG

-387 YDKVSEDRRAK
+387 SDKVSEDRRAK

-481 SNEIEIQENEAYE
+481 SNEIEIQENEVYE

>member
-9 LSEEERAIAIEESK
+9 LSEEERDIAIEESTYK
-23 YEIQMAKLN
+23 IQMAKLN

-42 ELNMLEAEA
+42 ELNILEAEA

-65 LYEEANK
+65 LYEEANA
-72 EAAEKKEGIISKIIG
+72 EAAKKKEGIIAKIVG
-87 AVKQIWQA
+87 VVKTIWGKITSA
-95 ITNTITNFFSKNKV
+95 ITNLLSKCGIIKDEV
-109 GEGEAE
+109 E
-115 VDENDEKRM
+115 VDANDEKRM

-132 KIKQVLNFV
+132 KVKQVLNFV
-141 RNNGAKIAMG
+141 RNNGGKIA
-151 VAAIGTLI
+151 VSIAVLGTGI
-159 LGGLELFGKKGKKV
+159 IAGLELFGKEGGKV
-173 KRPSS
+173 KKPSS

-183 IQSINSKA
+183 IQNIKSKA
-191 GEVKSALA
+191 GEVTSALS
-199 SAIGGDDEHKKA
+199 SAGGDGDEKKKG

-216 TVGEKLKDW
+216 EVGEKLKSWID
-225 ATSLTSAL
+225 SLTSKVTGAL
-233 GSVMVLNKVISS
+233 SS
-245 KEGKENANAD
+245 AKEAITGKSD
-255 NGEVNP
+255 TNGEKNDGVNP

-293 TYKNRREEKAA
+293 TYKNRREKKAA

-351 EGSPRDLA
+351 VNAPRALT
-359 QDLVQADRSGKEKG
+359 QDLVQADRFGKEKG
-373 TYKDLNEEKDAQDK
+373 TYKDLNEEKDAMDN
-387 YDKVSEDRRAK
+387 YDKVDEERRAK

-444 KEQIKSDRE
+444 KEQIKSDRK
-453 AGVNIRESVEEEF
+453 AGINIRESVEEEF

-481 SNEIEIQENEAYE
+481 SNEIEIQENEVYE

>member
-9 LSEEERAIAIEESK
+9 LSEEERAIAIEEST

-65 LYEEANK
+65 LYEEANA

-87 AVKQIWQA
+87 VVKQIWQA
-95 ITNTITNFFSKNKV
+95 ITNTITNFFSKNKDV
-109 GEGEAE
+109 KDEAE

-225 ATSLTSAL
+225 VTSLTSAL
-233 GSVMVLNKVISS
+233 GSVMVLNKVISPKEGKENDNADK

-255 NGEVNP
+255 NGEVSDQSGN
-261 GDKEGLSDKQ
+261 DARDAQTEKEEADRAKKNAKIDKKEGRKHAKAVKQ
-271 EGSLKSQAKELVQA
+271 REKNGGVGDPFGNDARDAQREKEEA
-285 DRSGKEKG
+285 DRAKKNAKIDKKADKAIEKMKKSEGEQANVDENETADKIKEKHSWL
-293 TYKNRREEKAA
+293 
-304 QKKYDKVNA
+304 
-313 ERRAKADEEREKKAQ
+313 ADDGE
-328 AEQRKKDLDNGKYP
+328 
-342 GDTGLSDKR
+342 
-351 EGSPRDLA
+351 
-359 QDLVQADRSGKEKG
+359 
-373 TYKDLNEEKDAQDK
+373 
-387 YDKVSEDRRAK
+387 
-398 YGKKETETEEPEV
+398 
-411 NEKDE
+411 
-416 KAQKKEN
+416 EN
-423 KKRSKRRSK
+423 KNNKKKKKKQRRF
-432 ALSKREE
+432 R
-439 LVNKT
+439 NK
-444 KEQIKSDRE
+444 QS
-453 AGVNIRESVEEEF
+453 VSQESFEEEIDD

-481 SNEIEIQENEAYE
+481 SNEIEIQENEVYE

>member
-9 LSEEERAIAIEESK
+9 LSEEERAIAIEEST

-87 AVKQIWQA
+87 VVKQIWQA

-115 VDENDEKRM
+115 VDENDEKRV
-124 NALNAVWG
+124 NALNGVWG
-132 KIKQVLNFV
+132 KIKLVLNFV

-183 IQSINSKA
+183 IQSIKSKA
-191 GEVKSALA
+191 GEVNSALKSAIA
-199 SAIGGDDEHKKA
+199 GDEDHKKA

-225 ATSLTSAL
+225 VTSLTSAL
-233 GSVMVLNKVISS
+233 GSVMVLNKVISP
-245 KEGKENANAD
+245 KEGKENDKAD
-255 NGEVNP
+255 NGEVSDQSGNDANDAQTEKEEADRAKKNAKI
-261 GDKEGLSDKQ
+261 DKK
-271 EGSLKSQAKELVQA
+271 QAKEH
-285 DRSGKEKG
+285 
-293 TYKNRREEKAA
+293 
-304 QKKYDKVNA
+304 
-313 ERRAKADEEREKKAQ
+313 AKAVKEREKNGGVGDPFGNDARDAQ
-328 AEQRKKDLDNGKYP
+328 
-342 GDTGLSDKR
+342 R
-351 EGSPRDLA
+351 EKEE
-359 QDLVQADRSGKEKG
+359 ADRAKKNAKIDKKADKAIEKMKKSEG
-373 TYKDLNEEKDAQDK
+373 EQANVDENETADK
-387 YDKVSEDRRAK
+387 I
-398 YGKKETETEEPEV
+398 
-411 NEKDE
+411 
-416 KAQKKEN
+416 KEN
-423 KKRSKRRSK
+423 HSWLADDGEENKNNKKKKKKQRRF
-432 ALSKREE
+432 R
-439 LVNKT
+439 NK
-444 KEQIKSDRE
+444 QS
-453 AGVNIRESVEEEF
+453 VSQESFEEEIDD

-481 SNEIEIQENEAYE
+481 SNEIEIQENEVYE

>member
-9 LSEEERAIAIEESK
+9 LSEEERAIAIEEST

-87 AVKQIWQA
+87 VVKQIWQA

-183 IQSINSKA
+183 IQNINSKA
-191 GEVKSALA
+191 GEVTSALSSA
-199 SAIGGDDEHKKA
+199 SGDGEEQKKA
-211 LEILS
+211 LNILS
-216 TVGEKLKDW
+216 TVGNKLKVW
-225 ATSLTSAL
+225 VTSLTSAL
-233 GSVMVLNKVISS
+233 GSVMVLHKVVSD
-245 KEGKENANAD
+245 KEEREK

-342 GDTGLSDKR
+342 GDKGLSNKR

-387 YDKVSEDRRAK
+387 SDKVSEDRRAK

-481 SNEIEIQENEAYE
+481 SNEIEIQENEVYE